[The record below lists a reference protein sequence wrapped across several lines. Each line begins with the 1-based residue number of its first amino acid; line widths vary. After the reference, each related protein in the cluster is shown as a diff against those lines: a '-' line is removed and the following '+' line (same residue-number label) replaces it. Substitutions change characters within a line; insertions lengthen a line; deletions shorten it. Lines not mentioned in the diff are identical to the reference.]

1 MKRIKGILLSG
12 IITLIMGIVRLY
24 LGLNKE
30 DLIIINGI
38 SSYRN
43 YIMISN
49 VLLIGFILVTIFVVI
64 KMITKIRVEQIKE
77 IEEQNQIAV
86 NQVHELEDK
95 RNQDSFLSATNKL
108 KETVIREHLKQSY
121 MDEWLSLRNELIGL
135 YQQSEKMDTLQAKL
149 NSLITKNDATV
160 LDDTEDVLEQAEQ
173 GLLQNIRKVM
183 NYMDVCDPN
192 VDNEREKVKDS
203 AIKCYKENQQILST
217 VSDFLISLTEY
228 LNNQGSNDNLKALNT
243 YKEALVGTLT
253 TQKET
258 TLQDTF
264 STHAMLNT
272 EELVTLTK

>member
-1 MKRIKGILLSG
+1 MKRIKHILLTG
-12 IITLIMGIVRLY
+12 IFALITFFIRLY
-24 LGLNKE
+24 LSFNKE

-38 SSYRN
+38 SNYRT
-43 YIMISN
+43 YILMSN
-49 VLLIGFILVTIFVVI
+49 IFLVGFLLLTVFLIINRIMKAHI
-64 KMITKIRVEQIKE
+64 EQIKE
-77 IEEQNQIAV
+77 IEKQNQIIA
-86 NQVHELEDK
+86 NQMYELEDK
-95 RNQDSFLSATNKL
+95 KNKNSFLSATNNL
-108 KETVIREHLKQSY
+108 QETVIREHLQQGY
-121 MDEWLSLRNELIGL
+121 INEWSLLQNELMNL
-135 YQQSEKMDTLQAKL
+135 YQQSEKMDILQAKL
-149 NSLITKNDATV
+149 NSLIIKNDATV
-160 LDDTEDVLEQAEQ
+160 LDDTEDVLGQAEQ

-192 VDNEREKVKDS
+192 VDSEKEKVKNS
-203 AIKCYKENQQILST
+203 ALKCYEENQQILNT

-264 STHAMLNT
+264 GTQAMLNT